1 MFAYDR
7 AFDPPAPFV
16 DVRVSRPVEPAPGQ
30 PLRAKLDTGADLS
43 CIPTTLASRLGLLPA
58 RWVLVEGYDGEQ
70 TSVVTYTINLEVA
83 DARFRYLEV
92 IAIPEEYALLG
103 RDVLNSFYVDLRGPD
118 LTFRMSI
125 SP

>member
-16 DVRVSRPVEPAPGQ
+16 DVRVSRPVEPAAGQ
-30 PLRAKLDTGADLS
+30 PVRAKLDTGADLS
-43 CIPTTLASRLGLLPA
+43 CIPTTLANQLGLLPA
-58 RWVLVEGYDGEQ
+58 RRVLVEGYDGEQ
-70 TSVVTYTINLEVA
+70 TSVVTYTITLEVA

-118 LTFRMSI
+118 LTFRMSV
-125 SP
+125 SS